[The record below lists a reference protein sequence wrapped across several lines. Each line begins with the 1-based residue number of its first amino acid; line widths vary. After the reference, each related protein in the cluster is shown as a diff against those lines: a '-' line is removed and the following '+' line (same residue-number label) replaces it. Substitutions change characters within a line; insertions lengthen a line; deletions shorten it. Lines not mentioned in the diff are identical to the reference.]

1 MKSSCE
7 YQIDKDYIISIRH
20 RIHEYPEIGFDLPRT
35 TALVKSE
42 LEKMS
47 IPYTEKY
54 GESSVVGYIN
64 PEAKNFTIGLRADM
78 DALLI
83 QEENDI
89 PFKSKIDGQ
98 MHACGHDAHT
108 AMLLGAA
115 KALKEIE
122 DKLTCRVMLLFQPS
136 EEGLKSGAG
145 VMIENGV
152 MDEIDIILGDH
163 VEGTMDAGRMGV
175 CSGESMASSRNFKIE
190 FFGGTAHAT
199 LPHTGQ
205 DALAAAVN
213 AYTNIQMA
221 LARKVNPLTDYV
233 YSIGRL
239 EGGTTQNVV
248 ADYAYMLGTIRTF
261 DMNVDKLIIDTVEE
275 VAEHTAL
282 NFGCKAQVTSAV
294 KSLVV
299 YNDPHLSE
307 CVMKTMGKVIGKDN
321 VVSMSKKL
329 GSEDFSR
336 YLTKK
341 PGVFFRLGT
350 RNKAKGIG
358 TLAHNNDFMIDEE
371 VLDKG
376 SATFVQ
382 FVLDYMGGVN

>member
-329 GSEDFSR
+329 SSEDFSR

>member
-1 MKSSCE
+1 MKNSCE

-20 RIHEYPEIGFDLPRT
+20 KIHEYPEIGFDLPRT

-42 LEKMS
+42 LEKMG

-64 PEAKNFTIGLRADM
+64 PEAKDFTIGLRADM

-89 PFKSKIDGQ
+89 PFKSKIDGH

-136 EEGLKSGAG
+136 EEGIKSGAG
-145 VMIENGV
+145 VMVENGV
-152 MDEIDIILGDH
+152 MDEIDIILGAH
-163 VEGTMDAGRMGV
+163 VEGTMDAGKMGV
-175 CSGESMASSRNFKIE
+175 CIGESMASSRNLKME
-190 FFGGTAHAT
+190 FFGNTAHAT
-199 LPHTGQ
+199 IPNSGH

-213 AYTNIQMA
+213 TYTNIQMV
-221 LARKVNPLTDYV
+221 LARKVNPLADYV

-261 DMNVDKLIIDTVEE
+261 DMNVDKLIIDTVEK
-275 VAEHTAL
+275 VAEHTAM

-329 GSEDFSR
+329 SSEDFSR